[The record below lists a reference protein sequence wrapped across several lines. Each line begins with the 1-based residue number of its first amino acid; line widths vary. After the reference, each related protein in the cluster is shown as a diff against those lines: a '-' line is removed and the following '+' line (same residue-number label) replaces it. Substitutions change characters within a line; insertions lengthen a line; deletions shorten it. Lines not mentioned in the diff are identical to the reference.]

1 MCGPGAASDLSQNF
15 RNNFQGVQSDPM
27 KSTYARILLAMALAA
42 SVAALAQT
50 GSAAT
55 PGSSAAPAP
64 AATGTGNKIGTINLE
79 QAIFAT
85 NEGRRD
91 FEALSKKLEPKQ
103 AELKG
108 QNDELDSLKKQLN
121 TQGDKLN
128 DDARANLVRQIETK
142 QKALDRSLQ
151 DAQEDARNQQS
162 EIGQRIIQKLAP
174 VLVKYAN
181 ENGFGVI
188 VDTSQPW
195 PQSPIVWWGE
205 GLDVTKAVVDAY
217 NAQSGVPAPATS
229 GAAPAVKPAP
239 KAPAAGTG
247 VKPAPATQPK
257 Q

>member
-1 MCGPGAASDLSQNF
+1 MTSKL
-15 RNNFQGVQSDPM
+15 
-27 KSTYARILLAMALAA
+27 ARFVLATALVV

-50 GSAAT
+50 GSAA
-55 PGSSAAPAP
+55 AAPASP
-64 AATGTGNKIGTINLE
+64 APTTTGTGNKIGTINLE

-103 AELKG
+103 NELKG
-108 QNDELDSLKKQLN
+108 QNDEIENLKKQLN

-128 DDARANLVRQIETK
+128 EEARANLIKQIETK
-142 QKALDRSLQ
+142 QKQLDRALQ

-162 EIGQRIIQKLAP
+162 EIGQRIIQKMAP

-188 VDTSQPW
+188 IDTSQPW
-195 PQSPIVWWGE
+195 PQSPVVWWGE
-205 GLDVTKAVVDAY
+205 GLDCTKAVVDAY
-217 NAQSGVPAPATS
+217 NTQSGVPAPATT
-229 GAAPAVKPAP
+229 GAAPKPAATRP
-239 KAPAAGTG
+239 AGTTAT
-247 VKPAPATQPK
+247 KPATQAKPADPK